1 MAWGC
6 LEMSAAEVERSHLVR
21 AFLDGHLGQRAAS
34 ERLGIGVRQF
44 KRLVRAWRSEGDA
57 GLVSRQRGRPSN
69 RRLDDARRAA
79 IAALLRG
86 KYAGFGAT
94 LASEK
99 LAELDGIAV
108 SVETVRGM
116 QISLG
121 LWRPKARRVKRLFQL
136 RERRARFG
144 ELIQID
150 GSPHDWFE
158 GRGPRRAEGAL
169 FARSTLIVF
178 IDDATG
184 RLTSLRF
191 APVESGAAYLD
202 ALRDHVLT
210 HGCPLAFYS
219 DRHGIFR
226 VNAKD
231 AQRGDGKTEFGR
243 VVERL
248 EIGLI
253 HALTPQA
260 KGRVER
266 ANQTLQDRLV
276 KELRLRNICSMAAA
290 QAYLPE
296 FIIEWNKKFAVPPR
310 DAASAHRPWTQPA
323 EALDLALASHEERV
337 LTKALTF
344 SYGGTKYCVQ
354 TPGPGRAL
362 RGAKIAVH
370 RFHDGR
376 LRFSHKERV
385 LTCTAYG
392 SYAVADPA
400 EDEKTLD
407 ARVDAIAAA
416 RRPVVREVAALAA

>member
-1 MAWGC
+1 MAGGF
-6 LEMSAAEVERSHLVR
+6 LEMSSDERERSHLVR
-21 AFLDGHLGQRAAS
+21 GFVEARMGQREAS

-44 KRLVRAWRSEGDA
+44 KRLVRAWKQDGDA

-69 RRLDDARRAA
+69 RRLNAVRRAD
-79 IAALLRG
+79 IVTLLQD
-86 KYAGFGAT
+86 KYTGFGAT

-99 LAELDGIAV
+99 LLGLDGIEV
-108 SVETVRGM
+108 SVETVRQM

-121 LWRPKARRVKRLFQL
+121 LWKPKARRAKRVFQL
-136 RERRARFG
+136 RERRPRFG

-158 GRGPRRAEGAL
+158 GRGPRC
-169 FARSTLIVF
+169 TLIVF

-184 RLTSLRF
+184 RLTALRF
-191 APVESGAAYLD
+191 APVESGQAYLE
-202 ALRDHVLT
+202 ALRDHVLG

-231 AQRGDGKTEFGR
+231 AQSGDGKTEFGR

-253 HALTPQA
+253 NALTPQA

-276 KELRLRNICSMAAA
+276 KEMRLRNICSISAA

-296 FIIEWNKKFAVPPR
+296 FILEWNKKFAVPPR
-310 DAASAHRPWTQPA
+310 DETAAHRPWTKTA
-323 EALDLALASHEERV
+323 EDLDLALACREERV

-344 SYGGTKYCVQ
+344 SYGGTKYCVKAQ
-354 TPGPGRAL
+354 GPGTAL
-362 RGAKIAVH
+362 RGVKIAVH
-370 RFHDGR
+370 RFTDGR
-376 LRFSHKERV
+376 LRFSYKDRV
-385 LTCTAYG
+385 LSCTAYG
-392 SYAVADPA
+392 SYAVPDPA

-407 ARVDAIAAA
+407 ARADATAAA
-416 RRPVVREVAALAA
+416 RRKSTSEVTGIAA